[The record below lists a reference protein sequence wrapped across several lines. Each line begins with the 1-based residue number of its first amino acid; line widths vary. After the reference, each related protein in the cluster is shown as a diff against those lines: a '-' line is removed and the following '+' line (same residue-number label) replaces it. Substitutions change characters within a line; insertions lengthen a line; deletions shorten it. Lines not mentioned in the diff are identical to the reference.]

1 MPSSNGKQLFQS
13 VSWRAVFAALL
24 VLLFQASVFAQVSI
38 QLNPLG
44 VYRTG
49 VFAEGAAEIVA
60 HDPET
65 QRLFVVNAFDHT
77 VDVIDMSDPNN
88 LSLLF
93 QIDLTPYGN
102 QANSVDVHN
111 GVLVAAVEDAN
122 KQAPGS
128 AVFFDTDGNFLS
140 QVTVGALPDMVTFTP
155 LGLFVL
161 VANEGEPND
170 DYTVDPEGSVSV
182 ISMFKGAANLTQAD
196 VRTADFHAFNN
207 ATLDPSIR
215 IFGPGSSVSQDLE
228 PEYITVVG
236 TKAYVTCQENNAIA
250 VVNILTAKVTDLI
263 GLGFKDHSA
272 AGNGIDASNED
283 GAINIQNWPVNG
295 VYMPDAITS
304 YYKGFTPYLV
314 MANEG
319 DSRDYGGFSEEE
331 RVKDVTLDATAFPNA
346 ANLQL
351 EENLG
356 RLKITSTL
364 GDTDNDGDFD
374 ELYSYGA
381 RSFSIRDI
389 QGNLVFDSGD
399 ELEQITAAI
408 YPDDFNSSDE
418 ENNSFDDRSDDKGP
432 EPEGVVIGRVLLK
445 PYLFLGLERIG
456 GIMVYDVS
464 NPSSPSFVQY
474 INTRDFSGDPLN
486 DTAGDLSP
494 EGLKFIPAWESPNH
508 KPLLVASY
516 EISGSTRVFEINLT
530 FGKEDGEVAEN
541 AAGLTPGAFSLE
553 QNYPNPFN
561 PTTEIRFQLPQAGN
575 VTLTVYNTLG
585 QEIRTLANGYYES
598 GAHSVQWDGRDQA
611 GNPAAS
617 GVYFYKIV
625 TDQHVALKK
634 MNLLK

>member
-1 MPSSNGKQLFQS
+1 
-13 VSWRAVFAALL
+13 
-24 VLLFQASVFAQVSI
+24 
-38 QLNPLG
+38 
-44 VYRTG
+44 
-49 VFAEGAAEIVA
+49 
-60 HDPET
+60 
-65 QRLFVVNAFDHT
+65 
-77 VDVIDMSDPNN
+77 
-88 LSLLF
+88 
-93 QIDLTPYGN
+93 
-102 QANSVDVHN
+102 
-111 GVLVAAVEDAN
+111 
-122 KQAPGS
+122 
-128 AVFFDTDGNFLS
+128 
-140 QVTVGALPDMVTFTP
+140 
-155 LGLFVL
+155 
-161 VANEGEPND
+161 
-170 DYTVDPEGSVSV
+170 
-182 ISMFKGAANLTQAD
+182 
-196 VRTADFHAFNN
+196 
-207 ATLDPSIR
+207 
-215 IFGPGSSVSQDLE
+215 
-228 PEYITVVG
+228 
-236 TKAYVTCQENNAIA
+236 
-250 VVNILTAKVTDLI
+250 
-263 GLGFKDHSA
+263 
-272 AGNGIDASNED
+272 
-283 GAINIQNWPVNG
+283 
-295 VYMPDAITS
+295 
-304 YYKGFTPYLV
+304 
-314 MANEG
+314 
-319 DSRDYGGFSEEE
+319 
-331 RVKDVTLDATAFPNA
+331 
-346 ANLQL
+346 
-351 EENLG
+351 
-356 RLKITSTL
+356 TL